1 MDESPKV
8 PLDSDSPEARREFLK
23 KCGKFAAVTPPAM
36 ALLLSV
42 SSVPQEAFAS
52 TIGHHPPGGPPP
64 RPPFWPTRFPMSEAY
79 PAIAGRFEPAWGLGG
94 HRGRSAVRLRWPFR
108 GSLGG
113 ATSCAPH
120 RGLPVA
126 GRLTRAMARARW
138 LALLDGTVNLSV

>member
-52 TIGHHPPGGPPP
+52 TIGHHPPGGAPNPPGHNP
-64 RPPFWPTRFPMSEAY
+64 PPFWPPFLP
-79 PAIAGRFEPAWGLGG
+79 
-94 HRGRSAVRLRWPFR
+94 WPF
-108 GSLGG
+108 
-113 ATSCAPH
+113 
-120 RGLPVA
+120 
-126 GRLTRAMARARW
+126 
-138 LALLDGTVNLSV
+138 